1 MWNSG
6 RYQLNLER
14 QSVLVKKKTKK
25 NDEAQREFNGMCN
38 MCDAVSR
45 GPVLYASMCGCI
57 DSLDAVIAQVGA
69 V

>member
-1 MWNSG
+1 M
-6 RYQLNLER
+6 RP
-14 QSVLVKKKTKK
+14 
-25 NDEAQREFNGMCN
+25 N

>member
-14 QSVLVKKKTKK
+14 QSVLVKKK